1 MTHNFSHSS
10 TNLTRETAQEILR
23 QFICVA
29 LSESSARGRSSAP
42 LDYALIRSALLLVV
56 DQSDY
61 QIFGICADSFDQGKQ
76 TLSSYLTALNYEEMP
91 DVSGVTDGVV
101 YIKYNPKTGRSHAEP
116 YTGTH
121 RGVLV
126 SCQSADDGD
135 VNETFGHLPIDLF
148 LRDEG

>member
-1 MTHNFSHSS
+1 MFLQNSPPTKEDA
-10 TNLTRETAQEILR
+10 LKVLR
-23 QFICVA
+23 QFLCVD
-29 LSESSARGRSSAP
+29 LSSAP
-42 LDYALIRSALLLVV
+42 LDYALIRSSLLLVV

-61 QIFGICADSFDQGKQ
+61 QIFGICADSFEQGKQ

-91 DVSGVTDGVV
+91 DVSGVMDGVV

-116 YTGTH
+116 YTGVH

-126 SCQSADDGD
+126 SCQSAYDGD

-148 LRDEG
+148 AEG